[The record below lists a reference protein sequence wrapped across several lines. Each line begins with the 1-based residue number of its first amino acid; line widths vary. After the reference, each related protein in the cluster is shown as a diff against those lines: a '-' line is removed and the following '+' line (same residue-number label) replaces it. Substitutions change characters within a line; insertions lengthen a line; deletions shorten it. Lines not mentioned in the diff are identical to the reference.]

1 MTEIDDVDAAVQH
14 VAAPLSPDDSEAVHR
29 LTQAAEHVDHVA
41 PISEQPL
48 LWLTDPEAKV
58 THLLVRAADDLAGYA
73 QVDLGAPKAISA
85 EIVVHPLARQR
96 GVGSALLHAV
106 QDLGA
111 QQGQAELSVWAH
123 GDLEPA
129 RRLAKA
135 NNLDVVREL
144 WSMGVDLKAHPPEEP
159 ELPAGVSVRPFVVG
173 QDEERWLKQNAR
185 AFADHPEQGR
195 LKLADLQARER
206 ADWFDPN
213 GFLLLEQGEKL
224 LGSAWTKVVDGV
236 GEIYVVG
243 IVPSAQGQGLGHVLT
258 RLALR
263 HLAQEGLTDVVLYV
277 DADNTSAIRAYEAA
291 GFERRTVSV
300 KYGPQ

>member
-1 MTEIDDVDAAVQH
+1 MTEIDEVDAAVQH
-14 VAAPLSPDDSEAVHR
+14 VAGPLAPQDADAVRR
-29 LTQAAEHVDHVA
+29 LTQAAEHVDKVA

-48 LWLTDPEAKV
+48 LWLTDSEAQV

-73 QVDLGAPKAISA
+73 QVDLGAPNAVSA
-85 EIVVHPLARQR
+85 ELVVHPLARR
-96 GVGSALLHAV
+96 HGVATALLHAV
-106 QDLGA
+106 QKLSAQKGA
-111 QQGQAELSVWAH
+111 DELSIWAH

-129 RRLAKA
+129 RSFAKVHD
-135 NNLDVVREL
+135 LVVVREL
-144 WSMGVDLKAHPPEEP
+144 WSMGLNLALHRPQDVT
-159 ELPAGVSVRPFVVG
+159 LPDGMSVRPFVVG

-206 ADWFDPN
+206 EDWFDPA
-213 GFLLLEQGEKL
+213 GFLLLEKGEKL

-258 RLALR
+258 RLALN
-263 HLAQEGLTDVVLYV
+263 HLASQQLSDVVLYV
-277 DADNTSAIRAYEAA
+277 DADNTSAVRTYEAT

-300 KYGPQ
+300 KYGPR